1 MSMNDPRPTDSRA
14 SPPRGPYV
22 REQSNNGV
30 LWIGALIA
38 GAIVLGFVAWGTM
51 SNNRHVTANPAVIVT
66 PAPATGVPAPAPET
80 TTGQA
85 VPRGQ

>member
-1 MSMNDPRPTDSRA
+1 MCMNDPRPTNSRA

-38 GAIVLGFVAWGTM
+38 GAIGSSALWLGV
-51 SNNRHVTANPAVIVT
+51 R
-66 PAPATGVPAPAPET
+66 
-80 TTGQA
+80 
-85 VPRGQ
+85 